1 MQQDI
6 QSVNPSPSP
15 GPNRAGY
22 LTFTVDHRDH
32 EVRWLSSANSTFAT
46 QELLGRVAADALQ
59 PPVRALLLD
68 LDGVGF
74 CDAAG
79 VTALIRLHRA
89 ATQAEIRLVLT
100 GLRPQ
105 VRRVLDLT
113 GTSALIPIAYARP
126 IGRTT
131 VDSPN
136 TESADRAAPPGDVK
150 LPVAARTCRIA
161 CCRPATGQRDLRPRR
176 GGAGELHIGRSD
188 VSDGACPASPLLTPA
203 QARPLRRLP

>member
-6 QSVNPSPSP
+6 QSVIPSPSRDS
-15 GPNRAGY
+15 NRAGY

-32 EVRWLSSANSTFAT
+32 EVRLAVVGELDLAT

-59 PPVRALLLD
+59 PHVRALLLD

-113 GTSALIPIAYARP
+113 GTSGLIPIAYARP
-126 IGRTT
+126 VGRNT

-136 TESADRAAPPGDVK
+136 TESAGRAGSPGDLR
-150 LPVAARTCRIA
+150 LP
-161 CCRPATGQRDLRPRR
+161 
-176 GGAGELHIGRSD
+176 
-188 VSDGACPASPLLTPA
+188 SPLA
-203 QARPLRRLP
+203 HAA

>member
-6 QSVNPSPSP
+6 ESFNPSPGS
-15 GPNRAGY
+15 GSNRSGD
-22 LTFTVDHRDH
+22 LTFTVDHRFH
-32 EVRWLSSANSTFAT
+32 EVRLAVAGELDLAT
-46 QELLGRVAADALQ
+46 QDLMARAAADALQ

-105 VRRVLDLT
+105 VRRILDLT
-113 GTSALIPIAYARP
+113 GTSGLIPIAYTRS

-131 VDSPN
+131 VGSPN
-136 TESADRAAPPGDVK
+136 IESADPAASRGDLS
-150 LPVAARTCRIA
+150 LP
-161 CCRPATGQRDLRPRR
+161 
-176 GGAGELHIGRSD
+176 
-188 VSDGACPASPLLTPA
+188 SPLA
-203 QARPLRRLP
+203 HAA